1 MAVQSLILWL
11 LLALAGAVAGW
22 RFYRLLRPL
31 LRARPDPRFDRPGE
45 RMLGVLRAVGLH
57 ERLLKIRYSGIL
69 HAMIFSSFIV
79 LFTAIVEAFGSGLF
93 PGFSLAPVGGNTWIA
108 WLQDIFAV
116 VILVGLG
123 LAVWQRYVI
132 RPPRFRGSNT
142 LDATLIYLLIA
153 AVVLTML
160 LQAAFAIAAGHD
172 AAAPWRPVSRQIAA
186 LLTALGAQWRERGA
200 RRTFLLLGACLR
212 RPRLPHL
219 PPRLEAPPHDPG
231 GDQRLFPQP
240 RAQGDTAAR
249 RHRPSAD
256 RRRRDRGVHLEEHAR
271 SLFVHR
277 MRPLP
282 GGVPGLRSGAAAR
295 LYSCTEC
302 GRCQAACPAY
312 AAGLPLSPKLLITD
326 LRDHLIDKTTG
337 ATPEPLLGGAIAE
350 ETLWAC
356 TTCRAC
362 MEVCPVHIEHIPK
375 IVDMRR
381 QLVEQ
386 ARVQPML
393 QEALSNLQRNGN
405 SMGKSP
411 RLRARWTKDLPFKI
425 KDARTEPVDILWFVG
440 DFASF
445 DPRVQADTRR
455 VAELL
460 HAAGVNFG
468 ILYEAEQNSGND
480 VRRAGEEGLFEM
492 LAKHN
497 IELLSGC
504 TFNRVMT
511 TDPHSLNALRQE
523 YRAIGATFE
532 VIHYT
537 QLLLELIESGRLIL
551 APEQGD
557 VATYHDPCYLG
568 RYNGGFDAPRQ
579 IIERTGHRLHE
590 MKRCREN
597 SFCCGA
603 GGGRIWSDDTGVTER
618 PSENRIK
625 EALALGDAK
634 YFIVACPK
642 DKVMYTAA
650 VQALGVEDRI
660 EVRDIVD
667 LIKFAPRA
675 IGERQPNMAA

>member
-1 MAVQSLILWL
+1 
-11 LLALAGAVAGW
+11 
-22 RFYRLLRPL
+22 
-31 LRARPDPRFDRPGE
+31 
-45 RMLGVLRAVGLH
+45 
-57 ERLLKIRYSGIL
+57 
-69 HAMIFSSFIV
+69 
-79 LFTAIVEAFGSGLF
+79 
-93 PGFSLAPVGGNTWIA
+93 
-108 WLQDIFAV
+108 
-116 VILVGLG
+116 
-123 LAVWQRYVI
+123 
-132 RPPRFRGSNT
+132 
-142 LDATLIYLLIA
+142 
-153 AVVLTML
+153 ML
-160 LQAAFAIAAGHD
+160 LQASFAIAAGHD
-172 AAAPWRPVSRQIAA
+172 ATAVWRPLSRQIAA
-186 LLTALGAQWRERGA
+186 LLTAFGIGHES
-200 RRTFLLLGACLR
+200 
-212 RPRLPHL
+212 
-219 PPRLEAPPHDPG
+219 
-231 GDQRLFPQP
+231 
-240 RAQGDTAAR
+240 AAR
-249 RHRPSAD
+249 AERFFYWAHVCTILGFLVYIPGSKHRHMFLAAIN
-256 RRRRDRGVHLEEHAR
+256 VYFR
-271 SLFVHR
+271 SLKLKGA
-277 MRPLP
+277 LP
-282 GGVPGLRSGAAAR
+282 AADIDHPPIGVGAIEEFTWKNMLD

-326 LRDHLIDKTTG
+326 LRDHLIEKTNGT
-337 ATPEPLLGGAIAE
+337 TREPLLGGAIAE

-411 RLRARWTKDLPFKI
+411 RLRARWTKELSFKM
-425 KDARTEPVDILWFVG
+425 KDARAEPVDILWFVG

-445 DPRVQADTRR
+445 DPRVQVTTRR

-460 HAAGVNFG
+460 HLAGVDFG

-492 LAKHN
+492 LANHN
-497 IELLSGC
+497 IVLLQGC
-504 TFNRVMT
+504 KFNRIMT

-523 YRAIGATFE
+523 YRAIGASFE
-532 VIHYT
+532 VIYYT
-537 QLLLELIESGRLIL
+537 QLLLELIDSGRLML
-551 APEQGD
+551 APGAGE

-568 RYNGGFDAPRQ
+568 RYNGDFDAPRR

-625 EALALGDAK
+625 EALTLGDAK
-634 YFIVACPK
+634 YFVVACPK

-650 VQALGVEDRI
+650 VQALGVDDRI

-667 LIKFAPRA
+667 LIELAPPGAERA
-675 IGERQPNMAA
+675 SKISA

>member
-1 MAVQSLILWL
+1 MAVQPLILWL
-11 LLALAGAVAGW
+11 LLALAGAVSGW

-142 LDATLIYLLIA
+142 LDATFIYLLIA

-186 LLTALGAQWRERGA
+186 LLTALGLGGESAARGEHFFYWA
-200 RRTFLLLGACLR
+200 HVCAVLGFLIY
-212 RPRLPHL
+212 LPGSKHRHMILAAINVYFRNLKPKGTL
-219 PPRLEAPPHDPG
+219 PPADIDHPPI
-231 GDQRLFPQP
+231 
-240 RAQGDTAAR
+240 
-249 RHRPSAD
+249 
-256 RRRRDRGVHLEEHAR
+256 GVGAIEEFTWKNM
-271 SLFVHR
+271 LD
-277 MRPLP
+277 
-282 GGVPGLRSGAAAR
+282 

-312 AAGLPLSPKLLITD
+312 AAGLPLSPKMLITD
-326 LRDHLIDKTTG
+326 LRDHLIDKTSG
-337 ATPEPLLGGAIAE
+337 AAPEALLGGAIAE

-386 ARVQPML
+386 SRVQPML

-411 RLRARWTKDLPFKI
+411 RLRARWTKDLNFKI
-425 KDARTEPVDILWFVG
+425 KDARAEPIDILWFVG

-445 DPRVQADTRR
+445 DPRVQANTRR

-460 HAAGVNFG
+460 HAAGVDFG

-504 TFNRVMT
+504 TFNRIMT

-537 QLLLELIESGRLIL
+537 QLLLELIESRNLIL
-551 APEQGD
+551 APGQGE

-579 IIERTGHRLHE
+579 IIERTGYRLHE
-590 MKRCREN
+590 MERCREN

-625 EALALGDAK
+625 EALALGDAR

-660 EVRDIVD
+660 EVRDIID
-667 LIKFAPRA
+667 LIKLAPRA
-675 IGERQPNMAA
+675 IGERQPHLAA

>member
-1 MAVQSLILWL
+1 VAVQTLILW
-11 LLALAGAVAGW
+11 ALVAFAGAVAAW

-45 RMLGVLRAVGLH
+45 RIIGVLRAVGLH
-57 ERLLKIRYSGIL
+57 QRLLKIRYSGIL

-93 PGFSLAPVGGNTWIA
+93 PGFSLAPIGGNTWIA
-108 WLQDIFAV
+108 WLQEVFAV

-132 RPPRFRGSNT
+132 RPSRFRGSNT
-142 LDATLIYLLIA
+142 LDATLIYLLIT

-172 AAAPWRPVSRQIAA
+172 AAAPWRPVSRQIAV
-186 LLTALGAQWRERGA
+186 LLTALGVSGESAARGEHIFYWA
-200 RRTFLLLGACLR
+200 HICAILGFLVYIPGSKHRHMILAAINVYFRSLQPKGT
-212 RPRLPHL
+212 L
-219 PPRLEAPPHDPG
+219 PPADLDHPPI
-231 GDQRLFPQP
+231 
-240 RAQGDTAAR
+240 
-249 RHRPSAD
+249 
-256 RRRRDRGVHLEEHAR
+256 GV
-271 SLFVHR
+271 
-277 MRPLP
+277 
-282 GGVPGLRSGAAAR
+282 GAIEQFTWKNMLD

-326 LRDHLIDKTTG
+326 LRDHLIDKTNG
-337 ATPEPLLGGAIAE
+337 AAPEPLLGGAIAE

-411 RLRARWTKDLPFKI
+411 RLRARWTKELPFKI
-425 KDARTEPVDILWFVG
+425 KDARSEPVNILWFVG

-445 DPRVQADTRR
+445 DPRVQANTRR

-460 HAAGVNFG
+460 HAAGVDFG

-523 YRAIGATFE
+523 YRAIGGTFE

-537 QLLLELIESGRLIL
+537 QLLLELIESGRLTL
-551 APEQGD
+551 APGQGE

-568 RYNGGFDAPRQ
+568 RYNGGFDAPRR

-667 LIKFAPRA
+667 LIKLAPHA
-675 IGERQPNMAA
+675 IGERQPNVAA

>member
-1 MAVQSLILWL
+1 M
-11 LLALAGAVAGW
+11 
-22 RFYRLLRPL
+22 
-31 LRARPDPRFDRPGE
+31 
-45 RMLGVLRAVGLH
+45 LRAVGLH

-142 LDATLIYLLIA
+142 LDATLIYLLIT

-186 LLTALGAQWRERGA
+186 LLTALGVSGESAARGEHFFYWA
-200 RRTFLLLGACLR
+200 HVCAVLGFLIY
-212 RPRLPHL
+212 LPGSKHRHMILAAINVYFRSLEPKGTL
-219 PPRLEAPPHDPG
+219 PPADIDHPPI
-231 GDQRLFPQP
+231 
-240 RAQGDTAAR
+240 
-249 RHRPSAD
+249 
-256 RRRRDRGVHLEEHAR
+256 GV
-271 SLFVHR
+271 
-277 MRPLP
+277 
-282 GGVPGLRSGAAAR
+282 GAIEQFTWKNMLD

-312 AAGLPLSPKLLITD
+312 AAGLPLSPKMLITD
-326 LRDHLIDKTTG
+326 LRDHLIDKTNG
-337 ATPEPLLGGAIAE
+337 AAPEPLLGGAIAE

-411 RLRARWTKDLPFKI
+411 RLRARWTKDLTFKI
-425 KDARTEPVDILWFVG
+425 KDARSEPVDILWFVG

-445 DPRVQADTRR
+445 DPRVQANTRR

-460 HAAGVNFG
+460 HAAGVDFG

-497 IELLSGC
+497 IELL
-504 TFNRVMT
+504 V
-511 TDPHSLNALRQE
+511 
-523 YRAIGATFE
+523 
-532 VIHYT
+532 
-537 QLLLELIESGRLIL
+537 
-551 APEQGD
+551 
-557 VATYHDPCYLG
+557 
-568 RYNGGFDAPRQ
+568 
-579 IIERTGHRLHE
+579 RLH
-590 MKRCREN
+590 
-597 SFCCGA
+597 
-603 GGGRIWSDDTGVTER
+603 
-618 PSENRIK
+618 
-625 EALALGDAK
+625 
-634 YFIVACPK
+634 
-642 DKVMYTAA
+642 
-650 VQALGVEDRI
+650 VQSRHDHRSA
-660 EVRDIVD
+660 
-667 LIKFAPRA
+667 
-675 IGERQPNMAA
+675 

>member
-1 MAVQSLILWL
+1 MAVQSIILWAL
-11 LLALAGAVAGW
+11 VALAGAVAAW

-45 RMLGVLRAVGLH
+45 RIIGVLRAVGLH

-79 LFTAIVEAFGSGLF
+79 LFTAILEAFGSGLL

-132 RPPRFRGSNT
+132 RPSRFRGSNT
-142 LDATLIYLLIA
+142 LDATFIYLLIA
-153 AVVLTML
+153 GVVFTML

-172 AAAPWRPVSRQIAA
+172 AAAPWRPLSRQIAA
-186 LLTALGAQWRERGA
+186 LLTAFGASGESAARGEHVFYWAHICFVLG
-200 RRTFLLLGACLR
+200 FLMY
-212 RPRLPHL
+212 LPGSKHRHMILAAINVYFRSLQPKGTL
-219 PPRLEAPPHDPG
+219 PPADLDHPPI
-231 GDQRLFPQP
+231 
-240 RAQGDTAAR
+240 
-249 RHRPSAD
+249 
-256 RRRRDRGVHLEEHAR
+256 GV
-271 SLFVHR
+271 
-277 MRPLP
+277 
-282 GGVPGLRSGAAAR
+282 GAIEQFTWKNMLD

-326 LRDHLIDKTTG
+326 LRDHLIDKTNG
-337 ATPEPLLGGAIAE
+337 AAPEPLLGGAIAE

-356 TTCRAC
+356 TTCYAC

-445 DPRVQADTRR
+445 DPRVQDDTRR

-579 IIERTGHRLHE
+579 IIERTGHELHE

>member
-1 MAVQSLILWL
+1 MAVQSVILWA
-11 LLALAGAVAGW
+11 LLAFAGAVAAW
-22 RFYRLLRPL
+22 RFYRLLSPL

-79 LFTAIVEAFGSGLF
+79 LSTAIVEAFGSGLF

-108 WLQDIFAV
+108 WLQDIFSV

-132 RPPRFRGSNT
+132 RPARFRGSNT

-153 AVVLTML
+153 GVVLTML

-172 AAAPWRPVSRQIAA
+172 AAAPWRPLSRQIAA
-186 LLTALGAQWRERGA
+186 LMAALGVAGESAARGEHMFYWA
-200 RRTFLLLGACLR
+200 HICFILGFLVY
-212 RPRLPHL
+212 LPGSKHRHMILAAVNVYFRSLQPKGTL
-219 PPRLEAPPHDPG
+219 PPADL
-231 GDQRLFPQP
+231 DQPI
-240 RAQGDTAAR
+240 
-249 RHRPSAD
+249 
-256 RRRRDRGVHLEEHAR
+256 GV
-271 SLFVHR
+271 
-277 MRPLP
+277 
-282 GGVPGLRSGAAAR
+282 GAIEQFTWKNMLD

-326 LRDHLIDKTTG
+326 LRDHLIDKTAG

-375 IVDMRR
+375 IVNMRR

-411 RLRARWTKDLPFKI
+411 RLRARWTKDLSFKI
-425 KDARTEPVDILWFVG
+425 KDARAEPVDILWFVG

-445 DPRVQADTRR
+445 DPRVQANTRR
-455 VAELL
+455 VAELM
-460 HAAGVNFG
+460 HAAGVDFG

-504 TFNRVMT
+504 TFNRIMT

-537 QLLLELIESGRLIL
+537 QLLLELIETGRLAL
-551 APEQGD
+551 APGQGE

-579 IIERTGHRLHE
+579 IIQRTGYRLHE
-590 MKRCREN
+590 MERCREN

-625 EALALGDAK
+625 EALALGDAR

-660 EVRDIVD
+660 EVRDIID
-667 LIKFAPRA
+667 LIKLAPRA
-675 IGERQPNMAA
+675 IGERQPHLAA

>member
-1 MAVQSLILWL
+1 VALQPLILWL
-11 LLALAGAVAGW
+11 LVALAVAVTGA
-22 RFYRLLRPL
+22 RFYRLLSPL
-31 LRARPDPRFDRPGE
+31 LRARSDPRFDQPGA
-45 RMLGVLRAVGLH
+45 RFLGVLRAVGLH

-93 PGFSLAPVGGNTWIA
+93 PGFSLAPIGGNTWIA
-108 WLQDIFAV
+108 LLQDVFAI
-116 VILVGLG
+116 VILAGLG
-123 LAVWQRYVI
+123 LAAWQRYVI

-142 LDATLIYLLIA
+142 FDATVIYLLIA

-160 LQAAFAIAAGHD
+160 LQASFAIAAGHD
-172 AAAPWRPVSRQIAA
+172 AAAAWRPLSRQIAA
-186 LLTALGAQWRERGA
+186 LLTAFGIGHES
-200 RRTFLLLGACLR
+200 
-212 RPRLPHL
+212 
-219 PPRLEAPPHDPG
+219 
-231 GDQRLFPQP
+231 
-240 RAQGDTAAR
+240 AAR
-249 RHRPSAD
+249 AERFFYWAHVCAILGFLVYIPGSKHRHMFLAAIN
-256 RRRRDRGVHLEEHAR
+256 VYFR
-271 SLFVHR
+271 SLKLKGA
-277 MRPLP
+277 LP
-282 GGVPGLRSGAAAR
+282 AVDIDHPPIGVGAIEEFTWKNMLD

-326 LRDHLIDKTTG
+326 LRDHLIEKTNGT
-337 ATPEPLLGGAIAE
+337 TQEPLLGGAIAE

-411 RLRARWTKDLPFKI
+411 RLRARWTKELSFKI
-425 KDARTEPVDILWFVG
+425 KDARAEPVDILWFVG

-445 DPRVQADTRR
+445 DPRVQVTTRR

-460 HAAGVNFG
+460 HLAGVDFG

-492 LAKHN
+492 LANHN
-497 IELLSGC
+497 IELLQGC
-504 TFNRVMT
+504 KFNRIMT

-523 YRAIGATFE
+523 YRAIGASFE

-537 QLLLELIESGRLIL
+537 QLLLELIDGGRLML
-551 APEQGD
+551 APGAGE

-568 RYNGGFDAPRQ
+568 RYNGGFDAPRR

-625 EALALGDAK
+625 EALTLGDAK

-650 VQALGVEDRI
+650 VQALGVDDRI

-667 LIKFAPRA
+667 LIELAPPHGAERA
-675 IGERQPNMAA
+675 SKISA